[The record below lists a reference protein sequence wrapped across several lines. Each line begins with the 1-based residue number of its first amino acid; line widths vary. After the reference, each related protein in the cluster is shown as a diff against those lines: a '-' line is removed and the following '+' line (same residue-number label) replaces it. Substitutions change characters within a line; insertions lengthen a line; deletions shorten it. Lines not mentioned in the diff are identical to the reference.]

1 MNTETDVQDPE
12 QETTNLE
19 LSVDIDETSSCGRHV
34 TVTIPREEIER
45 YFAMQFDDLVPK
57 AEVPGFRPGKAPR
70 KLVEKKFRKQLTD
83 RVKGQLIMD
92 SLAQVNDGETF
103 SAISE
108 PDLDYEQVQ
117 IPEEG
122 DFKYEFNIE
131 VRPEFELPTY
141 KGLKLTRPE
150 HDFTDQDVD
159 EYIQN
164 MKLERTVLVPVD
176 EPAQAN
182 DTVICRITT
191 TLDGEPVAAIPEA
204 TLVVKPEI
212 DFADATLEGFA
223 ELIIGAEADETR
235 ATKVEIS
242 KFAENEAVREKEVDV
257 AFEILDVKRPE
268 MISDEDLSEALGLPG
283 DGDLREMVRTV
294 LERQLQY
301 SQRQT
306 IRDQITAALTESAS
320 WDLPQELLDRQ
331 AKRELQRAVMEMQSS
346 GFTQAQ
352 ILARENAL
360 RKDIHERT
368 AVLLKEH
375 FVLERIAEEE
385 EIEDSP
391 GDYEAEIMRIAMQR
405 NDSPRRVRARL
416 ERTGQMDALR
426 NMIIESKVID
436 LITENATFEGTE
448 YEDAN
453 QEDAEVFSSA
463 EFVGGR
469 KASIPEAKYEGGE
482 APAIPGLE
490 NDKK

>member
-12 QETTNLE
+12 QETTKLE

-141 KGLKLTRPE
+141 KGLTLTRPE

-164 MKLERTVLVPVD
+164 MKAERTVLVPVD

-191 TLDGEPVAAIPEA
+191 TLDGEPVATIPEA

-257 AFEILDVKRPE
+257 TFEILDVKRPE
-268 MISDEDLSEALGLPG
+268 MISDEDLSEALGLP
-283 DGDLREMVRTV
+283 DEADLREMVRTV

-346 GFTQAQ
+346 GFTHAQ

-453 QEDAEVFSSA
+453 REDSEVFSSA

-490 NDKK
+490 KDKK